1 MARPMRVDVEDP
13 ARKGKTMPTY
23 KRRSDI
29 EQTIDIK
36 KIIENCVLD
45 SQMTLSLRELLGIMK
60 EFHDMIVDLV
70 KRKRHQSDEEEERP
84 QNAKKNAITMARDE
98 VDEDRG
104 EERDRGSLDRPWLRD
119 QPYVD

>member
-45 SQMTLSLRELLGIMK
+45 SQMTLSLRELLGITNK
-60 EFHDMIVDLV
+60 EFHDTIVVLI
-70 KRKRHQSDEEEERP
+70 KRKRQLSDKDSKR
-84 QNAKKNAITMARDE
+84 NHKNQKQM
-98 VDEDRG
+98 
-104 EERDRGSLDRPWLRD
+104 P
-119 QPYVD
+119 